1 MNAIELD
8 DVTKRYGS
16 VTALEGVTLSVE
28 HGRTVGLLGTNGAGK
43 TTLFRHLVG
52 HETPDSGRIEVA
64 GRSPEAGS
72 AVRERVGYLPE
83 RPGFDD
89 ALTAREVLAFHA
101 ELRGVPAAERDRR
114 VERVLA
120 TVGLSEAADRPTGG
134 FSKGMTRRLGLGTV
148 LVGTPSVLLLDEP
161 TAGLDPRGVETFH
174 DVVETLAAGSEVTVV
189 FSSHALAEVEQL
201 CDDVL
206 LLDDGRVRVH
216 GPVDDLRLA
225 DGRVTVAL
233 RLADPGDAGRAGE
246 AARTVGGVRGIEPG
260 RDGRR
265 LRIDCERTAAFD
277 VLATVRET
285 VDLGGFEV
293 REPDLREV
301 FGRHVP
307 TAGSGGGAP

>member
-8 DVTKRYGS
+8 DVTKRYGG
-16 VTALEGVTLSVE
+16 VTALERVTLSVE
-28 HGRTVGLLGTNGAGK
+28 RGRTVGLLGTNGAGK

-64 GRSPEAGS
+64 GRSPEVGT

-89 ALTAREVLAFHA
+89 ALTAREVLSFHA
-101 ELRGVPAAERDRR
+101 EIRNVPRAERDER

-120 TVGLSEAADRPTGG
+120 TVGLSAAADRRVGG

-174 DVVETLAAGSEVTVV
+174 EVIETLADGSEVTVV
-189 FSSHALAEVEQL
+189 FSSHALAEVERL
-201 CDDVL
+201 CDDAVL
-206 LLDDGRVRVH
+206 VDEGRVRVH
-216 GPVDDLRLA
+216 GPVEELRLA
-225 DGRVTVAL
+225 DGSVTVAF
-233 RLADPGDAGRAGE
+233 RLADPEDADPARE
-246 AARTVGGVRGIEPG
+246 AARAVGGVRETE

-265 LRIDCERTAAFD
+265 LRIDCERSAAFD
-277 VLATVRET
+277 VLARVRKR
-285 VDLGGFEV
+285 VDTEGFEV
-293 REPDLREV
+293 HEPDLRAV

-307 TAGSGGGAP
+307 AAGAGGGGP